1 MMNVWI
7 LFNEEIE
14 SSSAESFEIRRLIS
28 EGKKQGINVSVYRP
42 EQIDLIVTED
52 RRDSILV
59 DGSLVPVPDFV
70 LPRAYLRYAG
80 YFYLA
85 VIRHLERLGATA
97 FNPSATIEMV
107 EDKLHAHQI
116 LAENGI
122 PTPATMLAKFPIDMD
137 LVESTLGFP
146 VVAKTLNGGNGTGV
160 FLLKDRESFGEF
172 ANLVQE
178 TNPEIAMVFQKFVAC
193 SQGRDLRLFVVDGDV
208 IAAME
213 RRAADGGFK
222 ANYTQGG
229 QVEEFIPDAE
239 ATRIALE
246 TARIFDIR
254 LGGIDLLFTEDGG
267 YSVCEA
273 NTFPGFKGIE
283 SCCDVNIPEKI
294 YQAMKQRKALK
305 EAA

>member
-1 MMNVWI
+1 MKVWI

-14 SSSAESFEIRRLIS
+14 SASAEAYEVRRLIS
-28 EGKKQGINVSVYRP
+28 EGRDMGIDVSVYRP

-52 RRDSILV
+52 RRDSILI
-59 DGSLVPVPDFV
+59 DGALVPLPDFV
-70 LPRAYLRYAG
+70 LPRAYLLYAG

-85 VIRHLERLGATA
+85 VIRQLERLGVTA
-97 FNPSATIEMV
+97 FNPSTTIEPV

-116 LAENGI
+116 LAENGVA
-122 PTPATMLAKFPIDMD
+122 TPATMLAKFPIDID

-160 FLLKDRESFGEF
+160 FLLKNRDSFIEF
-172 ANLVQE
+172 ANLVRE
-178 TNPEIAMVFQKFVAC
+178 TNPNIALVFQEFIAE
-193 SQGRDLRLFVVDGDV
+193 SQGTDLRLFVVDGEV
-208 IAAME
+208 VASMQRTASE
-213 RRAADGGFK
+213 GEFK

-229 QVEEFIPDAE
+229 KVEEFVPDE
-239 ATRIALE
+239 AARNMALE

-254 LGGIDLLFTEDGG
+254 LGGIDLLFSKESG
-267 YSVCEA
+267 YTVCEA

-283 SCCDVNIPEKI
+283 SCCDVNIPRKI
-294 YQAMKQRKALK
+294 FEAMQRRLAEK